1 MTQILTRNDGAC
13 YQTGMKNIGTLSFCL
28 WLLLGCSSA
37 SVKEV
42 KLSNGSAGYDV
53 KCLGNLTKCQQR
65 AKVICSGKYR
75 VHNTFSEVPLMR
87 ALEMD
92 DLTMRLQCVNDT
104 ASLEQCSQPGVNC
117 VL

>member
-1 MTQILTRNDGAC
+1 
-13 YQTGMKNIGTLSFCL
+13 
-28 WLLLGCSSA
+28 
-37 SVKEV
+37 
-42 KLSNGSAGYDV
+42 
-53 KCLGNLTKCQQR
+53 
-65 AKVICSGKYR
+65 
-75 VHNTFSEVPLMR
+75 MR